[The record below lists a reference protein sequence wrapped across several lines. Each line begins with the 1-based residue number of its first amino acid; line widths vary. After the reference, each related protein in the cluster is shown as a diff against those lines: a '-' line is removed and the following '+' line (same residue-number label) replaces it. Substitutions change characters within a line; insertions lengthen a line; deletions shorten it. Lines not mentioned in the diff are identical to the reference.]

1 MMMLTKSKCG
11 AAMVRKSLL
20 AVIARLLISMLKLE
34 DPIGVIVKLP
44 KLLSIVPMPATIVDA
59 KIFPTLNSKCSPK
72 EEAQS
77 T

>member
-1 MMMLTKSKCG
+1 MMLTNSKCG

-20 AVIARLLISMLKLE
+20 AVIGLLISMLKLE

-44 KLLSIVPMPATIVDA
+44 KLLSVVPMPATIVDA
-59 KIFPTLNSKCSPK
+59 KIVPTLNSKCLPK